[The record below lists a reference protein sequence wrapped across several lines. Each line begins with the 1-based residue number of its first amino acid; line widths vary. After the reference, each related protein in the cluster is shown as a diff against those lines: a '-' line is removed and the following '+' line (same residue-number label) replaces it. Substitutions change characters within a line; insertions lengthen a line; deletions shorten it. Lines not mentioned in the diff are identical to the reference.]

1 MEPNI
6 NTELAKELVLE
17 ARKCYQ
23 NKNAQDGLILLEK
36 AKDIFI
42 GARDYEHYI
51 EAKNLMGVIYS
62 AIGNDSMAIDIYLDC
77 LELARKKRLHQYM
90 AISFNNIGSRYQ
102 ALGQHDKAI
111 EYFLKAQAEMYTYR
125 IPGRELPGSWL
136 LTLYLNIQESYGRL
150 GEYDKALK
158 YLEMARPIMDKG
170 ENNDE
175 YRFSFDV
182 MEAFFK
188 WHTNKYDE
196 VYSTIDKLMEEALES
211 ANYMD
216 YLQDFRIM
224 CELLES
230 MEEYANW
237 EKILTAIEEY
247 ADSVSYVNTK
257 MFSVEMWMKYYK
269 ATGYSEKYKQK
280 CVEHADIYFEMQKD
294 EYEDRIRSLDLKIEL
309 QQKEKARRL
318 AKHQSDIDLLT
329 GVYTRRKLMED
340 IKKLEHSDEILNVC
354 IGIFDIDYIKEKID
368 TYGHISGDECL
379 RQVSSVIKKCVG
391 GYGSTYR
398 FGGDEFVVIIRKNQY
413 NIIQNIAS
421 RIRNEMVKL
430 AIPNLNSKVS
440 DIVTLSAGF
449 KCGTVGEGNTVNE
462 LLDGADKC
470 LYTVKR
476 SGKDGYK
483 IEL

>member
-1 MEPNI
+1 MEQNLDI
-6 NTELAKELVLE
+6 TLAQELLME

-42 GARDYEHYI
+42 AAKDYEHYV
-51 EAKNLMGVIYS
+51 EANNFTGVIYS
-62 AIGNDSMAIDIYLDC
+62 AMGNESMAIDIYLDC
-77 LELARKKRLHQYM
+77 LEMSRRKNLHQYM

-102 ALGQHDKAI
+102 DLGQHEKAI
-111 EYFLKAQAEMYTYR
+111 EYFLKAQAEMYTDR
-125 IPGRELPGSWL
+125 ILGKEQQSSRQ

-158 YLEMARPIMDKG
+158 YLELARPLMVED
-170 ENNDE
+170 ENIEE

-188 WHTNKYDE
+188 WHTKKYDE
-196 VYSTIDKLMEEALES
+196 VYSEIDKLMEEALES

-237 EKILTAIEEY
+237 EKILVAIEEY
-247 ADSVSYVNTK
+247 ADSVSYVNAK

-269 ATGYSEKYKQK
+269 TTGDSEKYKEK
-280 CVEHADIYFEMQKD
+280 CVEHADIYFKMQKD
-294 EYEDRIRSLDLKIEL
+294 EYADRIRSLDIKIEL
-309 QQKEKARRL
+309 RQKEKARKIAER
-318 AKHQSDIDLLT
+318 QSDIDQLT
-329 GVYTRRKLMED
+329 GVYTRRKLKED
-340 IKKLEHSDEILNVC
+340 IKKIERNGKKTDMCV
-354 IGIFDIDYIKEKID
+354 GIFDIDYFKEKND

-379 RQVSSVIKKCVG
+379 RQVSTIIKKCVG
-391 GYGSTYR
+391 ECGKTYR
-398 FGGDEFVVIIRKNQY
+398 FGGDEFVVIIRKSEY
-413 NIIQNIAS
+413 NKIQKIAS
-421 RIRNEMVKL
+421 DIRKEMTKL
-430 AIPNLNSKVS
+430 AIPNLNSKIS

-449 KCGTVGEGNTVNE
+449 KCGTVGEGSTISE
-462 LLDGADKC
+462 LLDCADKC

-483 IEL
+483 VEL

>member
-111 EYFLKAQAEMYTYR
+111 EYFLKAQAEMYTDR
-125 IPGRELPGSWL
+125 IPGRELSGSWL

-247 ADSVSYVNTK
+247 ADSVSYVNVK

-269 ATGYSEKYKQK
+269 ATGDSEKYKQK

-329 GVYTRRKLMED
+329 GVYTRRKLRED
-340 IKKLEHSDEILNVC
+340 IKKLECSDEILNVC
-354 IGIFDIDYIKEKID
+354 IGIFDIDYFKEKND

-398 FGGDEFVVIIRKNQY
+398 FGGDEFVVIIRKNEY

>member
-1 MEPNI
+1 
-6 NTELAKELVLE
+6 
-17 ARKCYQ
+17 
-23 NKNAQDGLILLEK
+23 
-36 AKDIFI
+36 
-42 GARDYEHYI
+42 
-51 EAKNLMGVIYS
+51 
-62 AIGNDSMAIDIYLDC
+62 
-77 LELARKKRLHQYM
+77 
-90 AISFNNIGSRYQ
+90 
-102 ALGQHDKAI
+102 
-111 EYFLKAQAEMYTYR
+111 
-125 IPGRELPGSWL
+125 
-136 LTLYLNIQESYGRL
+136 
-150 GEYDKALK
+150 
-158 YLEMARPIMDKG
+158 
-170 ENNDE
+170 
-175 YRFSFDV
+175 
-182 MEAFFK
+182 
-188 WHTNKYDE
+188 
-196 VYSTIDKLMEEALES
+196 MEEALES

-247 ADSVSYVNTK
+247 ADSFNYVNAK

-269 ATGYSEKYKQK
+269 TTGDSEKYKQK

-329 GVYTRRKLMED
+329 GVYTRRKLRED
-340 IKKLEHSDEILNVC
+340 IKKLERSDEILNVC
-354 IGIFDIDYIKEKID
+354 IGIFDIDYFKEKND

-398 FGGDEFVVIIRKNQY
+398 FGGDEFVVIIRKNEY
-413 NIIQNIAS
+413 NIIQDIAS
-421 RIRNEMVKL
+421 KIRNEMVKL

-449 KCGTVGEGNTVNE
+449 KCGTVGEGNTVSE

>member
-51 EAKNLMGVIYS
+51 EAENLMGVIYS
-62 AIGNDSMAIDIYLDC
+62 TVGNDSMAIDIYLDC

-111 EYFLKAQAEMYTYR
+111 EYFLKAQAEMYKDR
-125 IPGRELPGSWL
+125 IPGREQPGSL
-136 LTLYLNIQESYGRL
+136 QLTLYLNIQESYGRL

-196 VYSTIDKLMEEALES
+196 VYSTMDKLMEEALES

-247 ADSVSYVNTK
+247 ADSFNYVNAK
-257 MFSVEMWMKYYK
+257 MFSVEMWMKYY
-269 ATGYSEKYKQK
+269 
-280 CVEHADIYFEMQKD
+280 MQKD
-294 EYEDRIRSLDLKIEL
+294 EYQDRIRSLDLKIEL

-329 GVYTRRKLMED
+329 GVYTRRKLRED
-340 IKKLEHSDEILNVC
+340 IKKLERSDEILNVC
-354 IGIFDIDYIKEKID
+354 IGIFDIDYFKEKND

-398 FGGDEFVVIIRKNQY
+398 FGGDEFVVIIRKNEY

-421 RIRNEMVKL
+421 KIRNEMVKL

-449 KCGTVGEGNTVNE
+449 KCGTVGEGNTVKE